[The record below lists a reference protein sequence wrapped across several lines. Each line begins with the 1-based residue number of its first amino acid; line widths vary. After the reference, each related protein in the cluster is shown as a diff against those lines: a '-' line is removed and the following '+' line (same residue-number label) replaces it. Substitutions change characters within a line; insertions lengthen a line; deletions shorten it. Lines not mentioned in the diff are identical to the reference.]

1 MTQTEPVEGRARVD
15 ALAVVRFIVGAVFGW
30 MIWWASP
37 VWTGEI
43 EPWDSL
49 GSYYSIS
56 LFAAGL
62 ISTLFWPN
70 GWQWGPIGIY
80 AGQVAYILLAYNPG
94 GPAIF
99 PAPIAVGLFGTVQAI
114 VGGLMGMG
122 IGLAVTTL
130 RDSHCGK

>member
-1 MTQTEPVEGRARVD
+1 MTQIEPMEARASVD
-15 ALAVVRFIVGAVFGW
+15 PLTVIRFIIGAVFGW

-37 VWTGEI
+37 LWTGEI

-56 LFAAGL
+56 LVAAGL

-80 AGQVAYILLAYNPG
+80 AGQVAYMLLAYDPVG
-94 GPAIF
+94 AAILPAL
-99 PAPIAVGLFGTVQAI
+99 IAVGLFGTVQSV
-114 VGGLMGMG
+114 VGGIMGMG
-122 IGLAVTTL
+122 IGLAVARL
-130 RDSHCGK
+130 SNSRGG